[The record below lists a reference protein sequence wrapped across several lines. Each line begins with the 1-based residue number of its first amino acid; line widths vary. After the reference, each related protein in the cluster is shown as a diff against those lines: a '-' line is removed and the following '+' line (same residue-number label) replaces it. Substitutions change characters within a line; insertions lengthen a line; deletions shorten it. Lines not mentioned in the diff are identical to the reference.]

1 MAVRGVL
8 FDLGGTLLHY
18 TPPGKTWEDM
28 EKAGALAIYRELLK
42 QKWTLPLEILPL
54 EADALEM
61 AWIAIRKLWFN
72 LDQYDP
78 KDLRLENLMAI
89 VLVEWGFQ
97 NIPPEVLQGVGAAYI
112 AAVQSFVYPLEGVEE
127 TLRALRDRGIH
138 LGLISNTVWPGLSHR
153 NDLDR
158 YGLTPYLEYLIFS
171 ADEGV
176 WKPHQ
181 EIFRRGLAALDL
193 KPEES
198 VFVGDALYFDVW
210 GAQQAGLRGIWIAH
224 QNTWVPDGVQV
235 TPDATIKK
243 LPELLDIV
251 SAWSNHSG

>member
-28 EKAGALAIYRELLK
+28 EKAGSLAIYQELLK
-42 QKWTLPLEILPL
+42 QKWSLPAET
-54 EADALEM
+54 DALET
-61 AWIAIRKLWFN
+61 AWISIRKLWSS

-78 KDLRLENLMAI
+78 KDLRLENLMAL
-89 VLVEWGFQ
+89 VLGEWGFQ
-97 NIPPEVLQGVGAAYI
+97 NIPQDVLQRVGAAYM
-112 AAVQSFVYPLEGVEE
+112 AAVQSFVYPLEGAEE
-127 TLRALRDRGIH
+127 TLRALRNRGIR

-153 NDLDR
+153 SDLDR
-158 YGLTPYLEYLIFS
+158 YGLTPYLEHLIFS

-181 EIFRRGLAALDL
+181 EIFQHGLDALDL
-193 KPEES
+193 KPEDS

-210 GAQQAGLRGIWIAH
+210 GAQQAGLRGVWIEH
-224 QNTWVPDGVQV
+224 QNNWVPDGIQV
-235 TPDATIKK
+235 TPDATIRK
-243 LPELLDIV
+243 LPELLELV
-251 SAWSNHSG
+251 SAWSNHNG